1 MKRVGLKKRSLLLT
15 ITLVATAILTT
26 ACQATPNMQNIVG
39 INDDRMEQILVQQDH
54 KQYPFVAIDAP
65 EHVGTNYE
73 EYGKMK
79 LAFDADIIMPET
91 TAYPVIE
98 VTRRTISDE
107 DFLDLIELFAGS
119 NNEMYSKW
127 ELSKQDW
134 LDKQN
139 EYKTKDPEGVLS
151 ENYMQYLQQKYNEA
165 EKEVQNPLITLADSS
180 TNLPSKIFVKQENGT
195 IGYFYLSK
203 FSNNFTY
210 FRDVDLEQCPASIY
224 KDEYFDENLD
234 TIEQFYW
241 RQPKEPEISQADA
254 YAQALKYIDALE
266 IDLELYKAET
276 CTFLDNVVNKSVGW
290 NFTFTRKIANAQA
303 RYDLSGFG
311 IDPKSMPSYGAP
323 WDIEV
328 CTIGIDNSG
337 LCFLEYKGASQIS
350 KEIRNTAE
358 LEQFEIIQE
367 RIANQLNYIY
377 GTVTRDNDVGVEI
390 IVSKIELGI
399 SLVSIQNET
408 KTGLYIPTWY
418 VDYYIKWSDAE
429 DEVGNGELNTIIFNA
444 IDGSYIEPRVTNEKL
459 MSILSTE

>member
-180 TNLPSKIFVKQENGT
+180 TNLPSEIFVKQENGT

-337 LCFLEYKGASQIS
+337 LCF
-350 KEIRNTAE
+350 
-358 LEQFEIIQE
+358 F
-367 RIANQLNYIY
+367 RI
-377 GTVTRDNDVGVEI
+377 
-390 IVSKIELGI
+390 
-399 SLVSIQNET
+399 
-408 KTGLYIPTWY
+408 
-418 VDYYIKWSDAE
+418 
-429 DEVGNGELNTIIFNA
+429 
-444 IDGSYIEPRVTNEKL
+444 
-459 MSILSTE
+459 